1 MRFGLAVVALLSA
14 LALNAATADN
24 APFLLPPGEFRVIDL
39 HVPQTPLRVDAA
51 FRVAENP
58 TAPGSNAVHME
69 LMPRPALRAMLRG
82 MPHQA
87 LAATPEGASGSFR
100 IVVEDAGAYR
110 LVIKNRSSA
119 APAMVV
125 LNLSTDLN
133 ADVIATELSPQ
144 RRIVV
149 IGISFLLFFA
159 MVGYS
164 GWQLRKS
171 AMD

>member
-1 MRFGLAVVALLSA
+1 MRLGLIFMAVLSAVALRA
-14 LALNAATADN
+14 ETADN

-51 FRVAENP
+51 FRVVESP
-58 TAPGSNAVHME
+58 TGKSSNAVHME

-87 LAATPEGASGSFR
+87 LAATPEGATGTFR
-100 IVVEDAGAYR
+100 TVVEDAGDYR
-110 LVIKNRSSA
+110 VVIKNRSLSM
-119 APAMVV
+119 PAMVV

-133 ADVIATELSPQ
+133 ADVMATELSPQ

-149 IGISFLLFFA
+149 IGVSFLLFFA